1 MQSFKKL
8 SFGDLDGW
16 NQDDHDKALDVFSK
30 TQSQFLRNLSLRAKG
45 KNKSFSSSQEFFEHS
60 FVPTLI
66 DFPKRSFF
74 TGYYEA
80 EILGSAVPDKEFQF
94 PIYKRPPDLKKGTKW
109 LSRRELEESNIL
121 QNKSLEIVYLSSRA
135 EVFLLQV
142 QGSGRVTLT
151 DGSVIRVG
159 YDGRNG
165 HEYISIGQILIKRGV
180 FSAENISGHA
190 IKNWLTLNPQIAD
203 ELLYQ
208 NPSYI
213 FFKVMSDLEEEAG
226 PIGTSNSSLEE
237 LRSIAV
243 DPQYI
248 PLGSPVWI
256 EIKGSYPLNRLMVAQ
271 DTGSAIKGP
280 SRVDIF
286 FGRGDDAEKM
296 AGQIKDYGRVAV
308 FKNIMGS

>member
-30 TQSQFLRNLSLRAKG
+30 TQSQFLRNLSPRAKG

-66 DFPKRSFF
+66 DFPNRSFF

>member
-30 TQSQFLRNLSLRAKG
+30 TQSQFLRNPSPRAKG

-66 DFPKRSFF
+66 DFPNRSFF

-80 EILGSAVPDKEFQF
+80 EILGSAVPDKEFRF

-121 QNKSLEIVYLSSRA
+121 QNKSLEIVYLRSRA

>member
-16 NQDDHDKALDVFSK
+16 DQDDHEKALDVFLK
-30 TQSQFLRNLSLRAKG
+30 TQSQLLRNLSFRAKG
-45 KNKSFSSSQEFFEHS
+45 QNNSFSSSQEFFEHS

-66 DFPKRSFF
+66 DFPNRGFF

-80 EILGSAVPDKEFQF
+80 EILGSVVPSKEFQF
-94 PIYKRPPDLKKGTKW
+94 PIYKRPPDLKEGTKW
-109 LSRRELEESNIL
+109 LSRRELGESNVL
-121 QNKSLEIVYLSSRA
+121 QNKSLEIVYLRNRA
-135 EVFLLQV
+135 EVYLLQV

-190 IKNWLTLNPQIAD
+190 IKHWLTLNPQIAD

-256 EIKGSYPLNRLMVAQ
+256 EIKGSYPLNRLMIAQ

-296 AGQIKDYGRVAV
+296 AGQINDYGRVVV

>member
-1 MQSFKKL
+1 MQSVKKL

-30 TQSQFLRNLSLRAKG
+30 TQSQFLRNLSPRAKG

-66 DFPKRSFF
+66 DFPNRSFF

-94 PIYKRPPDLKKGTKW
+94 PIYKRPLNLKKGTKW

-142 QGSGRVTLT
+142 QGSGRVILR

-286 FGRGDDAEKM
+286 FGRGAAAEKM

>member
-30 TQSQFLRNLSLRAKG
+30 TQSQFLRNLSPRAKG

-66 DFPKRSFF
+66 DFPNRSFF

-80 EILGSAVPDKEFQF
+80 EILGSVVPDKEFQF
-94 PIYKRPPDLKKGTKW
+94 PIYKRPPDLKNGTKW

-121 QNKSLEIVYLSSRA
+121 QNKSLEIVYLRSRA

-142 QGSGRVTLT
+142 QGSGRVILR

-286 FGRGDDAEKM
+286 FGRGAAAEKM

-308 FKNIMGS
+308 FKNIMRP

>member
-30 TQSQFLRNLSLRAKG
+30 TQSQFLRNLSPRAKG

-66 DFPKRSFF
+66 DFPNRSFF

-80 EILGSAVPDKEFQF
+80 EILGSAVPDKEFRF
-94 PIYKRPPDLKKGTKW
+94 PIYKRPPDLKEGIKW

-165 HEYISIGQILIKRGV
+165 HEYISIGQILVKWGV

-190 IKNWLTLNPQIAD
+190 IKHWLTLNPQIAD

-308 FKNIMGS
+308 FKNIMGP

>member
-1 MQSFKKL
+1 M
-8 SFGDLDGW
+8 
-16 NQDDHDKALDVFSK
+16 DVFSK
-30 TQSQFLRNLSLRAKG
+30 TQSQFLRNLSPRAKG
-45 KNKSFSSSQEFFEHS
+45 KNKPFSSSQEFFEHS
-60 FVPTLI
+60 FVTTLI
-66 DFPKRSFF
+66 DFPNRSFF

-94 PIYKRPPDLKKGTKW
+94 PIYKRPPDLKNGTKW

-121 QNKSLEIVYLSSRA
+121 QNKSLEIVYLRSRA

-142 QGSGRVTLT
+142 QGSGRVILT

-190 IKNWLTLNPQIAD
+190 VKNWLMLNPQIAD

-256 EIKGSYPLNRLMVAQ
+256 EIKGSYPLNRLMIAQ

>member
-30 TQSQFLRNLSLRAKG
+30 TQSQFLRNLSPRAKG
-45 KNKSFSSSQEFFEHS
+45 KNKSFSSSQEVFEHS
-60 FVPTLI
+60 FVPTVI
-66 DFPKRSFF
+66 DFPNRSFF

-80 EILGSAVPDKEFQF
+80 EILGSVVPDKEFQF
-94 PIYKRPPDLKKGTKW
+94 PIYKRPPDLKNGTKW

-121 QNKSLEIVYLSSRA
+121 QNKSLEIVYLRSRA

-142 QGSGRVTLT
+142 QGSGRVILR

-190 IKNWLTLNPQIAD
+190 VKNWLMLNPQIAD

>member
-8 SFGDLDGW
+8 SFGDLNGW
-16 NQDDHDKALDVFSK
+16 NQDDHDKALEVFSK
-30 TQSQFLRNLSLRAKG
+30 TQSQFLRNLSPRAKG

-66 DFPKRSFF
+66 DFPNRSFF

-165 HEYISIGQILIKRGV
+165 HEYISIGQILIKWGV

-190 IKNWLTLNPQIAD
+190 IKHWLTLNPQIAD

-256 EIKGSYPLNRLMVAQ
+256 EIKGSYPLNRLMIAQ

>member
-30 TQSQFLRNLSLRAKG
+30 TQSQFLHNLSPRAKV

-66 DFPKRSFF
+66 DFPNRSFF

>member
-16 NQDDHDKALDVFSK
+16 NQDDHDKALDVFLK
-30 TQSQFLRNLSLRAKG
+30 TQSQFFRNLSLRAKG
-45 KNKSFSSSQEFFEHS
+45 KNKRVSSSQEFFEHS

-66 DFPKRSFF
+66 DFPNRSFF

-80 EILGSAVPDKEFQF
+80 EILGSVVPDKEFQF
-94 PIYKRPPDLKKGTKW
+94 PIYKRPPDLKNGTKW

-121 QNKSLEIVYLSSRA
+121 QNKSLEIVYLRSRA

-142 QGSGRVTLT
+142 QGSGRVILT

-180 FSAENISGHA
+180 FLAENISGHA
-190 IKNWLTLNPQIAD
+190 VKNWLMLNPQIAD

>member
-16 NQDDHDKALDVFSK
+16 NQDDHDKALDVFLK
-30 TQSQFLRNLSLRAKG
+30 TQSQFFRNLSLRAKG
-45 KNKSFSSSQEFFEHS
+45 KNKRVSSSQEFFEHS

-66 DFPKRSFF
+66 DFPNRSFF

-80 EILGSAVPDKEFQF
+80 EILGSAVPDKVFRF

-121 QNKSLEIVYLSSRA
+121 QNKSLEIVYLRSRA

-142 QGSGRVTLT
+142 QGSGRVILR

-190 IKNWLTLNPQIAD
+190 VKNWLMLNPQIAD

>member
-30 TQSQFLRNLSLRAKG
+30 TQSQFLCNLSPRAKG

-66 DFPKRSFF
+66 DFPNRSFF

-80 EILGSAVPDKEFQF
+80 EILGSAAPDKEFQF
-94 PIYKRPPDLKKGTKW
+94 PIYKRPLDLKKGTKW

>member
-30 TQSQFLRNLSLRAKG
+30 TQSQFLRNLSPRAKG
-45 KNKSFSSSQEFFEHS
+45 KNKSFSSSQKFFEHS

-66 DFPKRSFF
+66 DFPNRSFF

-190 IKNWLTLNPQIAD
+190 IKHWLTLNPQIAD

>member
-16 NQDDHDKALDVFSK
+16 NQDDHDKALDVFLK
-30 TQSQFLRNLSLRAKG
+30 TQSQFFRNLSLRAKG
-45 KNKSFSSSQEFFEHS
+45 KNKRVSSSQEFFEHS

-66 DFPKRSFF
+66 DFPNRSFF

-190 IKNWLTLNPQIAD
+190 VKNWLMLNPQIAD

>member
-30 TQSQFLRNLSLRAKG
+30 TQSQFLRNLSPRAKG

-66 DFPKRSFF
+66 DFPNRSFF

-121 QNKSLEIVYLSSRA
+121 QNKSLEIVYLRSRA

-159 YDGRNG
+159 YDGGNG

-190 IKNWLTLNPQIAD
+190 VKNWLMLNPQIAD

>member
-8 SFGDLDGW
+8 SFGDLNGW

-30 TQSQFLRNLSLRAKG
+30 TQSQFLRNLSPRAKV

-66 DFPKRSFF
+66 DFPNRSFF

-80 EILGSAVPDKEFQF
+80 EILGSAVLDKEFQF

-121 QNKSLEIVYLSSRA
+121 QNKSLEIVYLRSQV

-180 FSAENISGHA
+180 FSAKNISGHA
-190 IKNWLTLNPQIAD
+190 IKHWLTSNPQIAN

-213 FFKVMSDLEEEAG
+213 FFKVMSDLGEESG

-237 LRSIAV
+237 QRSIAV

-296 AGQIKDYGRVAV
+296 AGQIKDYGRAAV

>member
-30 TQSQFLRNLSLRAKG
+30 TQSQFLRNLSPRAKG
-45 KNKSFSSSQEFFEHS
+45 KYKSFSSSQEFFEHS

-66 DFPKRSFF
+66 DFPNRSFF

-80 EILGSAVPDKEFQF
+80 DILGSAVPDKEFQF
-94 PIYKRPPDLKKGTKW
+94 PIYKRPPDLKNGTKW

-121 QNKSLEIVYLSSRA
+121 QNKSLEIVYLRSRA

-142 QGSGRVTLT
+142 QGSGRVILT

-159 YDGRNG
+159 FDGRNG

-190 IKNWLTLNPQIAD
+190 VKNWLMLNPQIAD

>member
-16 NQDDHDKALDVFSK
+16 NQDDHDKALEVFSK
-30 TQSQFLRNLSLRAKG
+30 TQSQFLRNLSPRAKG

-66 DFPKRSFF
+66 DFPNRSFF

-94 PIYKRPPDLKKGTKW
+94 PIYKRPPDLKNGTKW

-121 QNKSLEIVYLSSRA
+121 QNKSLEIVYLRSRA

-180 FSAENISGHA
+180 FLAENISGHA
-190 IKNWLTLNPQIAD
+190 VKNWLMLNPQIAD

-308 FKNIMGS
+308 FKNIMES